1 MSEPSAKPF
10 TSLEK
15 EALICGRCGYCRSA
29 CPVYNVIGW
38 ESAAPRGKMTMAKE
52 FFSYGNRAGLSE
64 EFVHRMAQCT
74 LCGACTGECSTAID
88 TRKTWL
94 ELRKR
99 IVELGKEPKAYR
111 SMQNNLLARKNISTF
126 PNDERLEW
134 AQDLDD
140 PDALEPRAGAEVG
153 YFVGCV
159 SSFFPQAA
167 QIPLAIAEIF
177 TEAGVDFTTMGGEE
191 WCCGFPLI
199 STGFV
204 DDSRTFIRHNV
215 DKIKELNIHSLVV
228 SCASCYHVWKQDS
241 REALQGYNLEILHTV
256 EYLARLIQEGR
267 IPMHKLT
274 ETVTYH
280 DPCDLGR
287 NGGVY
292 DAPRDIIKA
301 IPGVRF
307 VELPHH
313 REQAL
318 CCGGGGTLQSVDAG
332 LAAGI
337 ARLRTEEI
345 RTVGATVVVSACQQ
359 CELML
364 TAAVREA
371 KLPLRVMDISQIILE
386 AMRSS
391 SDP

>member
-1 MSEPSAKPF
+1 MREIITKPF
-10 TSLEK
+10 TGMED

-29 CPVYNVIGW
+29 CPVYNVVGW
-38 ESAAPRGKMTMAKE
+38 ESATPRGKIAKAKE
-52 FFSYGNRAGLSE
+52 IFSHGKQTELSA
-64 EFVHRMAQCT
+64 EFVQRMAQCT
-74 LCGACTGECSTAID
+74 LCGACAQECSTGID
-88 TRKTWL
+88 TRKMWL

-99 IVELGKEPKAYR
+99 IAALGREPKAYKALR
-111 SMQNNLLARKNISTF
+111 DNLQEKKNISNF
-126 PNDERLEW
+126 SNDERLEW

-140 PDALEPRAGAEVG
+140 PAVLTPRAGAAVG

-167 QIPLAIAEIF
+167 QVPLAIAEIF
-177 TEAGVDFTTMGGEE
+177 SKAGVDFTSLGGEE

-204 DDSRTFIRHNV
+204 DEARQFIRHNV
-215 DKIKELNIHSLVV
+215 DKIRQLGIHTLV
-228 SCASCYHVWKQDS
+228 ASCPSCYSVWKEES
-241 REALQGYNLEILHTV
+241 REALQGYDLEILHTT
-256 EYLARLIQEGR
+256 EYMVRLIKEGR
-267 IPMHKLT
+267 LSLQEIP

-287 NGGVY
+287 TSGIY
-292 DAPRDIIKA
+292 DAPREIIRS

-318 CCGGGGTLQSVDAG
+318 CCGGGGTLQSVDAA
-332 LAAGI
+332 LAAKI
-337 ARLRTEEI
+337 ARLRAGEI
-345 RTVGATVVVSACQQ
+345 RSVGATVVVSACQQ
-359 CELML
+359 CEQML

-371 KLPLRVMDISQIILE
+371 KMPVRVLDVSQLVLE
-386 AMRSS
+386 AM
-391 SDP
+391 D